1 MTRTISRSEF
11 LQGRFSGKNRP
22 LRPPWSVADER
33 FLELCNQCGDCKKH
47 CPTRIIQSGRGNYPL
62 IDFKRGE
69 CLFCAECVDA
79 CQTGALRRDTK
90 SPAWSISASIDSERC
105 LAHKSIECRACF
117 DPCER
122 RAIEMQYRV
131 GAIAIPLLD
140 AQLCNGCGACYA
152 PCPVDAIEIRIPVE
166 VAA

>member
-1 MTRTISRSEF
+1 MTQTISRFEF
-11 LQGRFSGKNRP
+11 LRGSFSGKSLT
-22 LRPPWSVADER
+22 LRPPWSIADTE
-33 FLELCNQCGDCKKH
+33 FLELCNQCGNCIEK
-47 CPTRIIQSGRGNYPL
+47 CPTGIIRAGRGNYPL

-79 CQTGALRRDTK
+79 CQTGALRRDTG
-90 SPAWSISASIDSERC
+90 SPAWPMRASIDSERC

-117 DPCER
+117 DPCEQ

-131 GAIAIPLLD
+131 GAVAILLID
-140 AQLCNGCGACYA
+140 EQRCNGCGACYV
-152 PCPVDAIEIRIPVE
+152 PCPVNAIEIRNPVE